1 MHKTGCA
8 REIENKLSFHSLA
21 PSFNKTGCA
30 REIENRFSFRSL
42 APSFNKTGCARE
54 IENEFSL
61 RPIAPSFNKTGC
73 AREIEN
79 RFSFRSL
86 APSLLHIEE
95 RSVRT
100 ATCVRSA
107 AVNLPFL
114 QNKTLK
120 GSETALFYIGKL
132 PCTYTE
138 ICIKLMV
145 MPAKPKPEH
154 SRQGVIR
161 HKRHNNSNNN
171 KNLIR

>member
-1 MHKTGCA
+1 MF
-8 REIENKLSFHSLA
+8 SFRSLA

-30 REIENRFSFRSL
+30 REIENRFSFRPIAPSFNKTGCARETENEFSFRSL

-54 IENEFSL
+54 IENEFS
-61 RPIAPSFNKTGC
+61 
-73 AREIEN
+73 
-79 RFSFRSL
+79 FRSL

-95 RSVRT
+95 CSVRT
-100 ATCVRSA
+100 AMRVRSA

-114 QNKTLK
+114 QNKIVK

>member
-1 MHKTGCA
+1 MTLRSGNRKRVFFTPDCTIFNKTGCA
-8 REIENKLSFHSLA
+8 REIENKFSFHSLA

-30 REIENRFSFRSL
+30 REIENRFSFHSL

-54 IENEFSL
+54 TENS
-61 RPIAPSFNKTGC
+61 
-73 AREIEN
+73 
-79 RFSFRSL
+79 FSFHSL

-107 AVNLPFL
+107 EVNLPFL

-120 GSETALFYIGKL
+120 GSETSPFYIGKL

-138 ICIKLMV
+138 SVCQATLDARKT
-145 MPAKPKPEH
+145 
-154 SRQGVIR
+154 
-161 HKRHNNSNNN
+161 
-171 KNLIR
+171 